1 MTIATDKLVS
11 TYIKI
16 RDIKSAESKVWA
28 EREAKL
34 NTDLK
39 SIEMELLRRSQEEGV
54 TGYKIAGVGTA
65 FQKETAK
72 VTIADDVV
80 FYGFVKETG
89 DLDFFECRVKST
101 HVQDYMKANGG
112 HIPPGLNVF
121 REIGMG
127 VRRGDK

>member
-1 MTIATDKLVS
+1 MTITTDKLVS

-89 DLDFFECRVKST
+89 DLDFFERRVKST
-101 HVQDYMKANGG
+101 HVQAYMKANGG
-112 HIPPGLNVF
+112 HTPPGLNVF